1 MLWHKSQ
8 GAGGAGGDITGELI
22 EAKHSNT
29 GSVSLSSAPQAG
41 DLLIA
46 HTGGYAGGSS
56 LTTTGSYPFTQ
67 VASYNSAAWYTTS
80 PYYFFEGS
88 RMGYRIA
95 TGSEGTSISVGGPD
109 TALSVYRF
117 SSPVTSVTSAFTAT
131 QQGVANRTITT
142 SSYDKPHIVACTV
155 GSQADPSLAMTN
167 QDYSSREGYCDAAA
181 SLRNSDSTLT
191 TAVITS
197 NNVSF
202 NEACCYAVL
211 VPNFD

>member
-1 MLWHKSQ
+1 MLWHKAQ
-8 GAGGAGGDITGELI
+8 GAGGAGGDITGEFI
-22 EAKHSNT
+22 ESSHSNT
-29 GSVSLSSAPQAG
+29 VSVSLSSAPLAG

-46 HTGGYAGGSS
+46 HSGGYTYGAN

-67 VASYNSAAWYTTS
+67 ATGMNSSAWYGA

-95 TGSEGTSISVGGPD
+95 TGSEGTSINVGSDD

-142 SSYDKPHIVACTV
+142 SSYDKPHIVACTI
-155 GSQADPSLAMTN
+155 GSNADPSLVMTN
-167 QDYSSREGYCDAAA
+167 SDYGSRVGYCDAAA
-181 SLRNSDSTLT
+181 SLRNSDSSLT

-211 VPNFD
+211 VPTFD